1 MLPAP
6 AQAAQLRLTIEDLRL
21 DQRRMMV
28 LLVRR
33 CTCLCPARNSATSA
47 ASLDACRR
55 RAGERCAALRWRSV
69 HVQKPT
75 TLAARHLCQPASCSS
90 KRVSVGC
97 PTRPSTPCLLP
108 TRPSTPPHPTIP
120 APQAVLVEEQA
131 QALQQGL
138 AQRGQQAQQGADL
151 LGAALEVVQQ
161 LHAAG
166 PVSVRGCLLEEAR

>member
-1 MLPAP
+1 MHVACPCAGGAAEAHHRRPAVGPEADDGAAGAPLHLSVPCPQQRHECRQPGRLPA
-6 AQAAQLRLTIEDLRL
+6 
-21 DQRRMMV
+21 
-28 LLVRR
+28 
-33 CTCLCPARNSATSA
+33 S
-47 ASLDACRR
+47 
-55 RAGERCAALRWRSV
+55 GERCAALRWRSV

-166 PVSVRGCLLEEAR
+166 PVSVRGSLLEEAR